1 MNQNAQAAEEKK
13 TKGRGVGLDAAK
25 AVLASSSRRSVF
37 RLTSPCI
44 GLPGCRDPGTIAE
57 VPRRSRVKNRGG
69 FPRRGVV
76 ARCAISPSSEPPAP
90 STGLGYGYFSTTVI
104 VAFVLPVFVSMN
116 TAFELEMMYM
126 TLVSGAVPT
135 VALPF
140 DDTVYGAVNVCPAT
154 SVPI

>member
-1 MNQNAQAAEEKK
+1 VA
-13 TKGRGVGLDAAK
+13 TRISPITGDSGRV
-25 AVLASSSRRSVF
+25 VASRKLRPSGSNF
-37 RLTSPCI
+37 RVA
-44 GLPGCRDPGTIAE
+44 RDPGTIAE

-76 ARCAISPSSEPPAP
+76 ARLRYFSKFGTPCACEGLL
-90 STGLGYGYFSTTVI
+90 STALGYGYFSTTVL

-126 TLVSGAVPT
+126 TLVSGAVPA
-135 VALPF
+135 VVLPV